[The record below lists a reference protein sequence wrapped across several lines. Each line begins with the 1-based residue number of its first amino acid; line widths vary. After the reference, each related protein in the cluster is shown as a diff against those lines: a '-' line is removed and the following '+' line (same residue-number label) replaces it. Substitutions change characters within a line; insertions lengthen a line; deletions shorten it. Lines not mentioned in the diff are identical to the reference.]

1 MKPKTNFNRPYLI
14 LVKRNR
20 KTNADSGNSSV
31 RLIKNVTFPNLRS
44 RKLRKKLKTLK
55 VEDSNRDFQ
64 LKRRERVG

>member
-1 MKPKTNFNRPYLI
+1 MKPRTNCNKPYLI
-14 LVKRNR
+14 LVKKNR
-20 KTNADSGNSSV
+20 KANADSGSSSV

-55 VEDSNRDFQ
+55 VEDSNKDFQ

>member
-1 MKPKTNFNRPYLI
+1 MKPRTNFNKPYLI
-14 LVKRNR
+14 LVKKNR
-20 KTNADSGNSSV
+20 KANADRGNSSV

-55 VEDSNRDFQ
+55 VEDSNKDFQ

>member
-1 MKPKTNFNRPYLI
+1 MKPRTNFNKPYLI
-14 LVKRNR
+14 SVKKNR
-20 KTNADSGNSSV
+20 KANADSGSSSV

-55 VEDSNRDFQ
+55 VEDSNKDFQ

>member
-1 MKPKTNFNRPYLI
+1 MKPRTNFNKPYLI
-14 LVKRNR
+14 LVKKNR
-20 KTNADSGNSSV
+20 KENADSGNSSV

-55 VEDSNRDFQ
+55 VEDSNKDFQ

>member
-1 MKPKTNFNRPYLI
+1 
-14 LVKRNR
+14 VKKNR
-20 KTNADSGNSSV
+20 KANADSGNSSV

-55 VEDSNRDFQ
+55 VEDSNKDFQ

>member
-1 MKPKTNFNRPYLI
+1 MKPRTNCNKPYLI
-14 LVKRNR
+14 SVKKNR
-20 KTNADSGNSSV
+20 KASADSGNSSV

-55 VEDSNRDFQ
+55 VEDSNKDFR